1 MSSTVEHLAAAP
13 RSTPMALPA
22 ATAARLDVAIWL
34 LTAAAAALVVLAI
47 PVGAFRLSWDSFAG
61 PAVAL
66 AVLIPAAWF
75 YGRVRNEPK
84 LASAL
89 VGTAQIVAFASIGA
103 PLSYVATAASWAIPL
118 QDQVLDAADK
128 ALGLDWRAVLTWMNA
143 HGELHPIFKHAYG
156 SLTLQASIAILALS
170 FTGRLIWLRVFM
182 LAFIIAALIAIATM
196 TVFPAYGVWGYY
208 GLTPADYPHID
219 PVVRDLP
226 VPIIDGL
233 RNGSYRQLLSIGA
246 EGIITFPSLHAAFA
260 VILVAAFW
268 PLRWLRWLALV
279 LNAIVLASTPVD
291 GAHYFVD
298 IFAGLVV
305 AAAAVAS
312 ARVWVS
318 RSAND
323 PAWLARWHWAVQPI
337 K

>member
-1 MSSTVEHLAAAP
+1 MSSTIEQVAAAP
-13 RSTPMALPA
+13 RSMPTTPKANA
-22 ATAARLDVAIWL
+22 VARLDAAIWL
-34 LTAAAAALVVLAI
+34 LTAATAALVVLAI
-47 PVGAFRLSWDSFAG
+47 PLGGFQPSWSSFAG
-61 PAVAL
+61 PGFAL

-75 YGRVRNEPK
+75 YGSVRREPK

-89 VGTAQIVAFASIGA
+89 LGTAQIVAFAAIGA
-103 PLSYVATAASWAIPL
+103 PLSYVATAASWSIPL
-118 QDQVLDAADK
+118 QDHVLDVADK
-128 ALGLDWRAVLTWMNA
+128 ALGLDWRTVLAWMNA
-143 HGELHPIFKHAYG
+143 HSDQHPIYKHAYG
-156 SLTLQASIAILALS
+156 SLTLQASVAILALA

-182 LAFIIAALIAIATM
+182 LAFIVAALIAIATM

-226 VPIIDGL
+226 VPVIDGL

-268 PLRWLRWLALV
+268 PLRLLRWLALA

-298 IFAGLVV
+298 IFAGLAV
-305 AAAAVAS
+305 AAAAIAI
-312 ARVWVS
+312 ARVWAS
-318 RSAND
+318 RTSGH
-323 PAWLARWHWAVQPI
+323 PMLMERWHSAV
-337 K
+337 